1 MEKQA
6 SWIRW
11 NRISL
16 KLLQEALFFPRF
28 PLSVFF
34 KIQQFFLLTFQAASV
49 CYTLLYP
56 QPAPYFFSLDEV
68 SICVEFLQNSQAEEL
83 LL

>member
-11 NRISL
+11 NRIL
-16 KLLQEALFFPRF
+16 ETAALFIPRF
-28 PLSVFF
+28 LLSVFF